1 MPEKNKFS
9 YLFDSLQHLDMMSL
23 RVRELGYAPGKLPT
37 GPKNSVLDVK
47 GVSVG
52 QVTIH
57 EGQDVHTGVTIILP
71 RPESDI
77 QTPCYAGTH
86 TLNGA
91 GELTGSFQIKEWGWT
106 NTPLAMTNSVALGKV
121 YDAIWHWSF
130 KRSREAGQSRDELM
144 QNYGAPVIGETS
156 DGYLN
161 DLTRD
166 SVQQHHVY
174 EAFENAKT
182 QTEVLEGSY
191 GGGTGMLCSQFKGGT
206 GTSSRVVPS
215 DAGEGDYTVGVI
227 VQTNHGLKQDLQ
239 IGGVPIGALLLREQ
253 EPAQSQKASGDGMGG
268 SILVYIITNAPL
280 LPHQLQRLAQRATV
294 GVSQVTRHGV
304 GLNPSGDIF
313 LALSTANIP
322 TQNLSGTERKW
333 YGPVQTNDVKAVRD
347 QSINGLFYAVAEA
360 TEEAI
365 LNSMVAAREGLT
377 GYNGTRIDGLPV
389 EKVKELLHKHLVVI

>member
-1 MPEKNKFS
+1 MLEHFKV
-9 YLFDSLQHLDMMSL
+9 MSL
-23 RVRELGYAPGKLPT
+23 RIRDLGYTPGKLPI
-37 GPKNSVLDVK
+37 GPKNSILDVK

-52 QVTIH
+52 QVTLH
-57 EGQDVHTGVTIILP
+57 QGQDVHTGVTIILP

-130 KRSREAGQSRDELM
+130 RQSREAGQSRVDLM
-144 QNYGAPVIGETS
+144 NNYGAPVIGETS
-156 DGYLN
+156 DAYLN
-161 DLTRD
+161 DLTLD

-174 EAFENAKT
+174 EAFENTKT
-182 QTEVLEGSY
+182 QSEVQEGSH

-206 GTSSRVVPS
+206 GTSSRIVPG

-239 IGGVPIGALLLREQ
+239 IGGVPIGALLMKEQ
-253 EPAQSQKASGDGMGG
+253 AQAQSQKASSHGMGG
-268 SILVYIITNAPL
+268 SILVYIITDAPL
-280 LPHQLQRLAQRATV
+280 LPHQLQRLAQRATI

-313 LALSTANIP
+313 VALSTANIP
-322 TQNLSGTERKW
+322 TQNLSGKERNW
-333 YGPVQTNDVKAVRD
+333 YGPIQTNNVKTVRD

-365 LNSMVAAREGLT
+365 LNSMVGAREGLT
-377 GYNGTRIDGLPV
+377 GYHRTRIDGLPV
-389 EKVKELLHKHLVVI
+389 DRVKELLAKHLVVV

>member
-1 MPEKNKFS
+1 VSMRIR
-9 YLFDSLQHLDMMSL
+9 D
-23 RVRELGYAPGKLPT
+23 LGYAPGKLPP
-37 GPKNSVLDVK
+37 GPKNSILDVP

-57 EGQDVHTGVTIILP
+57 KDPDVHTGVTVVLP

-77 QTPCYAGTH
+77 QKPCYAGTH
-86 TLNGA
+86 ALNGA

-106 NTPLAMTNSVALGKV
+106 NTPLALTNSVALGKV
-121 YDAIWHWSF
+121 YDAIWHWLF
-130 KRSREAGQSRDELM
+130 KRSRTAGQPTDELIA
-144 QNYGAPVIGETS
+144 NYGAPVIGETC
-156 DGYLN
+156 DWHLN
-161 DLTRD
+161 DLTID

-182 QTEVLEGSY
+182 QTEVLEGSH

-206 GTSSRVVPS
+206 GTSSRIVPG
-215 DAGEGDYTVGVI
+215 DADQDQYTVGVI

-239 IGGVPIGALLLREQ
+239 IGGVPVGALLLKEEEQ
-253 EPAQSQKASGDGMGG
+253 RKSQNTPSDGMGG
-268 SILVYIITNAPL
+268 SILVYIITDAPL

-294 GVSQVTRHGV
+294 GVSQVSRHGV

-313 LALSTANIP
+313 LALSTANVP
-322 TQNLSGTERKW
+322 TQNLEGRERKW
-333 YGPVQTNDVKAVRD
+333 YGPIQTNNVKAVRD

-365 LNSMVAAREGLT
+365 LNSMVGARDGLT
-377 GYNGTRIDGLPV
+377 GYNGLRIDGLPV
-389 EKVKELLHKHLVVI
+389 DRVKELLQKHLVVA